1 MKFSVVGI
9 AGYSGRHPWRIMLGW
24 LITFA
29 AALGSCVALVPEALD
44 GEQGPTQ
51 VLEHERAQILINER
65 FGEIDGTNESSEE
78 EAGPETSSE
87 LVLVLADGLNP
98 GDAAFDKRVV
108 EFGDALATAQMGNE
122 VEVLVGNFSD
132 YEGEVSRDRTTLLT
146 SVEIFE
152 EASGD
157 INTLLQVT
165 EDFTDDQFEFYMIG
179 NASINH
185 TFEELAESDL
195 QKGESIG
202 IAVALIILAL
212 IFGGVVAAFVPIL
225 MAIIAIIVAIGL
237 TPLIAPFVEL
247 NSFVPNIMTMM
258 GLAVGIDYSLFIL
271 SRYREERARGLDKQH
286 AIETSSGSAGRAVV
300 FSGLT
305 VVLALLGMLIIPERT
320 FQAFGI
326 GAIFV
331 VFVAVIAG
339 MTLLPALIGII
350 GDKVWA
356 IRSPLPITLG
366 LFIVGSAVISF
377 TFGLGP
383 FLLGISLLVMLILGW
398 LAFTNRSTGWASK
411 GIMFFVMSGLL
422 LPVLG
427 LLFGWLLRKTTIL
440 PRLGI
445 GQTKVVDLESEVG
458 IWNTITVNVMK
469 RPYLSMALAAIF
481 LLVLSYF
488 YLELEKGTSGI
499 SVLPDD
505 LPTKQGFQK
514 LDEKFGFGSDAPVL
528 VVIDGPVGTQEI
540 SDAIDELERLMIAE
554 PGLQAPE
561 IRIEASQNLA
571 ALTSKIPGDP
581 QNQAALNTIRALRKI
596 HIPQAFAGVQL
607 GTNYEVLVGGSTA
620 EVVDS
625 VKITDEY
632 LPIVIGAVLA
642 LSFVLLLLAFRS
654 ITISIASII
663 MNLLSVGAAYGL
675 VVLVFQKG
683 FLIDLFG
690 FAQVDQIEFWLPL
703 FMFSILFGLSM
714 DYHVFMLS
722 RIKEH
727 YDETGQAAESVA
739 FGLRKTA
746 SIITGAALI
755 MVAVFG
761 GFALGEIP
769 FFQSM
774 GFGLGAAVLLDA
786 TVVRSLLVPSVLRI
800 LGDRAWFLPRWL
812 EWIPNISIEGR
823 PSVDKSEPAAEM
835 IPAGAD
841 D

>member
-1 MKFSVVGI
+1 
-9 AGYSGRHPWRIMLGW
+9 
-24 LITFA
+24 
-29 AALGSCVALVPEALD
+29 
-44 GEQGPTQ
+44 
-51 VLEHERAQILINER
+51 
-65 FGEIDGTNESSEE
+65 
-78 EAGPETSSE
+78 
-87 LVLVLADGLNP
+87 
-98 GDAAFDKRVV
+98 
-108 EFGDALATAQMGNE
+108 
-122 VEVLVGNFSD
+122 
-132 YEGEVSRDRTTLLT
+132 
-146 SVEIFE
+146 
-152 EASGD
+152 
-157 INTLLQVT
+157 
-165 EDFTDDQFEFYMIG
+165 
-179 NASINH
+179 
-185 TFEELAESDL
+185 
-195 QKGESIG
+195 
-202 IAVALIILAL
+202 
-212 IFGGVVAAFVPIL
+212 
-225 MAIIAIIVAIGL
+225 IAIFVAIGL
-237 TPLIAPFVEL
+237 TPLVSPFVEL

-271 SRYREERARGLDKQH
+271 SRYREERARGLDKQQ
-286 AIETSSGSAGRAVV
+286 AIEASSGSAGRAVV

-326 GAIFV
+326 GAILV
-331 VFVAVIAG
+331 VLVAVIAG
-339 MTLLPALIGII
+339 MTLLPALVGII

-366 LFIVGSAVISF
+366 LFIVGSAVISL
-377 TFGLGP
+377 TLGLGP
-383 FLLGISLLVMLILGW
+383 ILLAISMLVMLILGW
-398 LAFTNRSTGWASK
+398 LAFTNRTSGWASK
-411 GIMFFVMSGLL
+411 GIMFFVMSTLL
-422 LPVLG
+422 LPLLG
-427 LLFGWLLRKTTIL
+427 LVGGWLIRKTTIHS
-440 PRLGI
+440 RLGI
-445 GQTKVVDLESEVG
+445 GQAKVIDPDAETG

-469 RPYLSMALAAIF
+469 RPYLSMALAAVF

-488 YLELEKGTSGI
+488 YLDLEKGTSGI

-505 LPTKQGFQK
+505 LPAKQGFQT
-514 LDEKFGFGSDAPVL
+514 LDEKFGFGSDAPAL
-528 VVIDGPVGTQEI
+528 VVIDGPVDTKEMT
-540 SDAIDELERLMIAE
+540 DAIDELERLMIAE
-554 PGLQAPE
+554 PGLQEPE
-561 IRIEASQNLA
+561 IRIEPSQNLA
-571 ALTSKIPGDP
+571 VLTSKIPGDP
-581 QNQAALNTIRALRKI
+581 QNQAALNTIRDLRNI
-596 HIPQAFAGVQL
+596 HIPQAFAGVSA

-683 FLIDLFG
+683 FMIDLFG
-690 FAQVDQIEFWLPL
+690 FEQVDQIEFWLPL

-761 GFALGEIP
+761 GFALGDIA

-786 TVVRSLLVPSVLRI
+786 TVVRSLLVPSVMRV
-800 LGDRAWFLPRWL
+800 LGEKAWYLPTWL

-823 PSVDKSEPAAEM
+823 KPDAEPTQTTDAAASAPS
-835 IPAGAD
+835 GASD
-841 D
+841 